1 MTAKTILKKIMTS
14 KCITN
19 ADLAKHLGMHP
30 ATLWERL
37 NAKKTDN
44 MTVNKL
50 NDMLKPM
57 GFKTVIVPEEKEVSD
72 GEYAIESS

>member
-1 MTAKTILKKIMTS
+1 MTAKTILKKIMVS

-19 ADLAKHLGMHP
+19 ATLAKHLRMNP

-37 NAKKTDN
+37 NAKRTDN
-44 MTVNKL
+44 LTVNKL

-57 GFKTVIVPEEKEVSD
+57 GFKTVIVPDEREVSD
-72 GEYAIESS
+72 GEYEIE

>member
-1 MTAKTILKKIMTS
+1 MTAKTILKKIMVS

-19 ADLAKHLGMHP
+19 ADLYKKLRINP

-37 NAKKTDN
+37 NSKRTDN

-50 NDMLKPM
+50 NEMLKCL
-57 GFKTVIVPEEKEVSD
+57 GFKTVIVPEEKTVSD
-72 GEYAIESS
+72 GEYEVE